1 MDASSLRSRLA
12 GITAGC
18 RTWLLW
24 TLASLL
30 LAAAHPP
37 ARAQTCVT
45 PPPGMVAWWPMDET
59 AGTTV
64 ADIVGT
70 NPGIRVNGPASAPG
84 LVGGSLRFNGSS
96 SYVGAPDSDLWAFG
110 TADFTIE
117 LWANWDFNPVGSVGH
132 PGTIFIGN
140 DEGAGSRN
148 KWFFALGG
156 GFLNFHIN
164 SPAIGPRF
172 FPLVPFS
179 PVVSQWYH
187 LAVTRRGNIYI
198 VYVNGTLAGS
208 AIDNNPIPNPSSPL
222 TIGQAESLG
231 FMNGRL
237 DEMTVYNR
245 ALSQPEIQTIAS
257 AGASGKCKALQI
269 TTRTLPSVRL
279 GSSSSTALRAVFG
292 RSPYSW
298 AISSGTLPAGMT
310 LAPDGTLTGTPRE
323 AGAFDFM
330 ATVLDVDGRSAH
342 RSLTQTILLAP
353 PASLVKVNKAG
364 TAVVPGRSIDY
375 FIVAEN
381 TGESTESVALTELL
395 LPPNHFSFEST
406 SPAAIVQSP
415 VELLWIL
422 RDLVPSDV
430 RVLHYRVRLN
440 PTLPRSTEVAGCVI
454 DDLIGEL
461 VGEITGEIV
470 AKIEESVWEPLK
482 EAMRKL
488 ECTDK
493 TWIQGVANFCPGK
506 ATQVLNWQACA
517 EALNLTLKGC
527 KSSDHKLPRAICD
540 IRLADAA
547 IDPNEKVVIAK
558 RFIRSSQVLVFVV
571 HFENIGTIEA
581 RDVYVTDVLDP
592 SLDLSTLK
600 LLTAGATLD
609 LGTRNVKWNLLNRN
623 LAPRAGDSV
632 LMQVR
637 PRPGLPSGTVIRNTA
652 TIQFEVFDPISTNE
666 VVNIIDD
673 VAPQC
678 KLDPLPPVTR
688 TLTFPVSWKGSD
700 VVGEVESYSVWMSK
714 DRAAFTPLLEATK
727 TTTTPFTG
735 VAGSRYDFLCVA
747 KDTAGNIEIKPAA
760 GEVTTFVELLPADL
774 NGDGKVDCAD
784 LGIVKAS
791 FGKRTGQSG
800 YDPRADVNRDGVVD
814 VRDLAFVSQRLPVG
828 TRCS

>member
-1 MDASSLRSRLA
+1 MSAFPCRSGLA
-12 GITAGC
+12 GLVDFRRWLLAFAITALGSI
-18 RTWLLW
+18 
-24 TLASLL
+24 A
-30 LAAAHPP
+30 PP
-37 ARAQTCVT
+37 VAAQTCVA
-45 PPPGMVAWWPMDET
+45 PPVGMLAWWPMDET

-64 ADIVGT
+64 VDTVGT
-70 NPGIRVNGPASAPG
+70 NPGIRVNGPVSAPG
-84 LVGGSLRFNGSS
+84 LVDGSLRFNGGS

-110 TADFTIE
+110 GSDFTIE
-117 LWANWDFNPVGSVGH
+117 LWANWDFNPVGTVGH

-179 PVVSQWYH
+179 PNIGQWYH

-198 VYVNGTLAGS
+198 VYIDGVLAGS
-208 AIDNNPIPNPSSPL
+208 AIDNNAIPNPSNPL

-237 DEMTVYNR
+237 DEITVYGR
-245 ALSQPEIQTIAS
+245 ALSQSETRAIS
-257 AGASGKCKALQI
+257 NAGAGGKCKALQI
-269 TTRTLPSVRL
+269 TTRTLPSVKI
-279 GSSSSTALRAVFG
+279 GSSSSTTLRAFFG

-298 AISSGTLPAGMT
+298 SILGGALPAGMT
-310 LAPDGTLTGTPRE
+310 LAPDGTLAGTPRE
-323 AGAFDFM
+323 AGAFNFV
-330 ATVLDVDGRSAH
+330 AAVLDADGRSAH
-342 RSLTQTILLAP
+342 RSLTQTILLTLP
-353 PASLVKVNKAG
+353 VSLVRVNKTG

-381 TGESTESVALTELL
+381 TGELTENVALTELL
-395 LPPNHFSFEST
+395 LPPSYFSFESA

-422 RDLVPSDV
+422 RDLAPSDV

-440 PTLPRSTEVAGCVI
+440 PTLTRSTEVAGCVI
-454 DDLIGEL
+454 DDLLGEL
-461 VGEITGEIV
+461 GGEITAKIV
-470 AKIEESVWEPLK
+470 EKIEESVWEPLK
-482 EAMRKL
+482 SALEKL
-488 ECTDK
+488 KCADSAGLH
-493 TWIQGVANFCPGK
+493 GVNIFCPGK
-506 ATQVLNWQACA
+506 TTVELNWVACA
-517 EALNLTLKGC
+517 NALNFMLRRC
-527 KSSDHKLPRAICD
+527 KSSDYKHPRATCD

-547 IDPNEKVVIAK
+547 IDPNEKVVVAK
-558 RFIRSSQVLVFVV
+558 RFVRSSQVLVFVV

-609 LGTRNVKWNLLNRN
+609 LATRSVKWNLLNRN

-637 PRPGLPSGTVIRNTA
+637 PRPGLPSGTVIRNKA
-652 TIQFEVFDPISTNE
+652 TIQFEVFEPLATNE
-666 VVNIIDD
+666 VVNTIDD

-678 KLDPLPPVTR
+678 KLDVLPPVTR
-688 TLTFPVSWKGSD
+688 SLTFPVSWRGTD
-700 VVGEVESYSVWMSK
+700 VVGEVDSYSVWVSR
-714 DRAAFTPLLEATK
+714 DRAAFTQLLEATK
-727 TTTTPFTG
+727 STTTTFTG
-735 VAGSRYDFLCVA
+735 FAGSRYDFLCVA

-760 GEVTTFVELLPADL
+760 GEVNTFIDLLPGDL
-774 NGDGKVDCAD
+774 NGDGRLDCGD
-784 LGIVKAS
+784 LQIVKIS
-791 FGKRTGQSG
+791 FGKRVGQVG
-800 YDPRADVNRDGVVD
+800 FDLRADVNRDGIVD
-814 VRDLAFVSQRLPVG
+814 LRDLAFVSQKLPTW
-828 TRCS
+828 TRCP